1 MVIVNVFDVYQFIR
15 LLVVIILRNVFGIR
29 FMVEFLI
36 DREFIVLNMKVL
48 ICRILYNI
56 VLKKNV
62 MILEKYIYGI

>member
-1 MVIVNVFDVYQFIR
+1 
-15 LLVVIILRNVFGIR
+15 
-29 FMVEFLI
+29 MVEFLI